1 MSLLPQT
8 LLNLFASK
16 KYTTRTG
23 EERPLD
29 DNISQAEAEA
39 IVKAMQSVQ
48 AKTTVETGVASGVSA
63 LAICNALRSINKENQ
78 SFKHYG
84 VDPNQISYYGGAA
97 LKHLEEEGLLQH
109 FNLLEGPSHTMLPLL
124 IEKKEEIDFA
134 LIDGWHTFDYTLV
147 DFFFIDKL
155 LKEGGIIAFH
165 DCYSS
170 AKQKVL
176 KYIETHRKYE
186 YADEFAVRGNESFKT
201 TMKFFVWRMWQNPK
215 LIFSKFN
222 WKYLR
227 RNTSG
232 LFIIRKVKTY
242 EPNFDFYKSF

>member
-1 MSLLPQT
+1 
-8 LLNLFASK
+8 
-16 KYTTRTG
+16 
-23 EERPLD
+23 
-29 DNISQAEAEA
+29 
-39 IVKAMQSVQ
+39 MQSVQ

-63 LAICNALRSINKENQ
+63 LAICNALRNINQGNNDF
-78 SFKHYG
+78 SHYG

-97 LKHLEEEGLLQH
+97 LKHLEEEGLLQN

-124 IEKKEEIDFA
+124 IEKNVTIDFA
-134 LIDGWHTFDYTLV
+134 LIDGWHTFDYTLI

-176 KYIETHRKYE
+176 NYIETHRKYE
-186 YADEFAVRGNESFKT
+186 YANEFFVQGNESFKT
-201 TMKFFVWRMWQNPK
+201 TMKFFIWRMLKNPR

-222 WKYLR
+222 WKYSR
-227 RNTSG
+227 KNSSG
-232 LFIIRKVKTY
+232 LFVIRKITTF
-242 EPNFDFYKSF
+242 EPNFDFYKNF